1 MEFRLRCYNFRTYI
15 IWLNVFL
22 SIKILIYVCVVY
34 LFMEQFLTIKEGG
47 LYGVIALA
55 QRDENA
61 ADISTCLSDSRIFHF
76 LKNDDDSLRYILPKQ
91 IENVLPRRYIVGKPA
106 TDGFVCS
113 LNTCDP
119 LYPDEV
125 LLYVNGSRTIVGL
138 GVGTEEGVLRQQLEK
153 LIYLTSSD
161 ILDVNEFREKNFFE
175 EYMRCLSWEIDEYK
189 DKFSNPLQLDL
200 F

>member
-1 MEFRLRCYNFRTYI
+1 
-15 IWLNVFL
+15 
-22 SIKILIYVCVVY
+22 
-34 LFMEQFLTIKEGG
+34 MEQFLTTKEGG

-76 LKNDDDSLRYILPKQ
+76 LKTDDDSVRYILPRQ
-91 IENVLPRRYIVGKPA
+91 IENVLPRRYIVGKPP

-125 LLYVNGSRTIVGL
+125 LPYVSGSRTIVWL
-138 GVGTEEGVLRQQLEK
+138 GVGIEEGILRQQLER
-153 LIYLTSSD
+153 LIYSTASEF
-161 ILDVNEFREKNFFE
+161 LDVNEVREKNFFE
-175 EYMRCLSWEIDEYK
+175 KYMQCLSWKIDKHK